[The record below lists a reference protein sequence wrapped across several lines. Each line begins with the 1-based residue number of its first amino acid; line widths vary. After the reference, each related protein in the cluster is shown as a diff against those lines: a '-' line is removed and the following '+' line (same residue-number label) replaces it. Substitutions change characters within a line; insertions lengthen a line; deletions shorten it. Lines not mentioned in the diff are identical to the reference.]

1 MTKHY
6 GIFQFKTGLSE
17 SEITNCF
24 ETMKAMVGKISGL
37 LDMEYG
43 PYDISEGLN
52 DDF

>member
-24 ETMKAMVGKISGL
+24 ETMKAMEVKYLG
-37 LDMEYG
+37 Y
-43 PYDISEGLN
+43 
-52 DDF
+52 